1 MFTTS
6 LDIFWPANH
15 FKLVYWVISLSQMWN
30 VMTKTPSSSFGPVSA
45 YTPIILQ
52 IWPLHNAGLHSRS
65 TPSCRSPCDEMD
77 MTIWVQGGQGLPGCD
92 CGWKQPVFNI
102 FPTGTL
108 LLCNVIWSDTTTAVL
123 YLDIFAPCSF
133 PSVITVP
140 LQIIRGVLHKTFVSY
155 GAYLFPWTAASNK
168 E

>member
-1 MFTTS
+1 MFTGS
-6 LDIFWPANH
+6 LDDFWPENH

-30 VMTKTPSSSFGPVSA
+30 VMTKKPSSSSSSSSSSFSVSA

-52 IWPLHNAGLHSRS
+52 IWPLHNTGLHSRS

-108 LLCNVIWSDTTTAVL
+108 SLRNVIWSDTTTAVL
-123 YLDIFAPCSF
+123 YLNILVPCSY
-133 PSVITVP
+133 PSVIPVP
-140 LQIIRGVLHKTFVSY
+140 PQIISGVLHKTFVSY
-155 GAYLFPWTAASNK
+155 GAYLFPLI
-168 E
+168 